1 VESVDAAPLLF
12 TNLSAYA
19 QDTWRAASR
28 LTLTYGLRWEVNP
41 PPTARE
47 GKQLYAVVGLDNPT
61 TMTVA
66 PGAIYKTQ
74 YVNFAPRVGAAF
86 ALSRRAELESAL
98 RGGWGVFYDTGNST
112 AGNVAANFPNN
123 SRRNFTNQ
131 PYPLPQAVSAP
142 PVITGAL
149 PISPFGFRAFDP
161 ELKLPRVYQWN
172 LSFEQS
178 LGAGQTIT
186 AGYVAA
192 VGRRLLRLELL
203 QAATLNPNFLG
214 NVTVTRGTATSDY
227 HALQLQF
234 QRRLSR
240 GLQALASYTWSHAID
255 VVSND
260 ASSLVRSDRLDP
272 NLDRGDADF
281 DVRHAVS
288 AAVTYNFPKA
298 DLGAFADV
306 LLNGWALDSIFL
318 ARSATPV
325 NVLTGVAN
333 LFGIQ
338 PRPNIVP
345 GVPFYLDDPTLGGG
359 QRINRAAFVA
369 PTAGQQ
375 GNLPRNALRSF
386 PVWQLDLAVR
396 RQFNLSDRS
405 NLQFRAEMFNVLNH
419 PNFGDPVRTL
429 SSGLFGQAD
438 RMLGRTLSPGGGAGF
453 NPLYQIGGPRS
464 IQLALRLQF

>member
-1 VESVDAAPLLF
+1 MH
-12 TNLSAYA
+12 
-19 QDTWRAASR
+19 QAS
-28 LTLTYGLRWEVNP
+28 LPSY
-41 PPTARE
+41 
-47 GKQLYAVVGLDNPT
+47 
-61 TMTVA
+61 
-66 PGAIYKTQ
+66 
-74 YVNFAPRVGAAF
+74 
-86 ALSRRAELESAL
+86 
-98 RGGWGVFYDTGNST
+98 GWGIFYDTGNST

-123 SRRNFTNQ
+123 SRRNFSNQ

-178 LGAGQTIT
+178 LGAHQTIST
-186 AGYVAA
+186 TYLAA

-214 NVTVTRGTATSDY
+214 NVTVTRSTATSDY
-227 HALQLQF
+227 HALQLQY
-234 QRRLSR
+234 QRRLAR

-255 VVSND
+255 IASTD
-260 ASSLVRSDRLDP
+260 ATSLVRSDRLDP
-272 NLDRGDADF
+272 GLDRGDADF
-281 DVRHAVS
+281 DVRHALS
-288 AAVTYNFPKA
+288 AAVTYNFPKTN
-298 DLGAFADV
+298 LGRAAGVILHD
-306 LLNGWALDSIFL
+306 WAVDGIFL
-318 ARSATPV
+318 TRSATPV

-333 LFGIQ
+333 LLGIQ

-345 GVPFYLDDPTLGGG
+345 GAPFYLDDPTVGGG
-359 QRINRAAFVA
+359 RRFNRAAFIT

-386 PVWQLDLAVR
+386 PVWQLDLAAR
-396 RQFNLSDRS
+396 RQFNLSEHY
-405 NLQFRAEMFNVLNH
+405 NVQFRAEMFNILNH